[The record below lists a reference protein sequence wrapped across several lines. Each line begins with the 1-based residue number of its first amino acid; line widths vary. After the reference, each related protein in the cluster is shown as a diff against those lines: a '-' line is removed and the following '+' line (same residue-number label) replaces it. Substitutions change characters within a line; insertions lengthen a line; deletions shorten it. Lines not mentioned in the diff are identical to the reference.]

1 MADSAQS
8 RGEMLAA
15 ISNGLVHL
23 HRQYYGKG
31 PTKAKTYAMNDLVLC
46 MLHGGM
52 TTVDRTLVDQGA
64 ADTVHMM
71 RSSFQQVMEEDFTAV
86 VEEATGRKV
95 DAYMS
100 QTHPNGIAVELF
112 MMEPL
117 EDPKGHTEHD
127 IDHEDQPGRTPA
139 E

>member
-1 MADSAQS
+1 MADSAPS
-8 RGEMLAA
+8 RGEMLAT

-52 TTVDRTLVDQGA
+52 TTVERTLIDQGA

-71 RSSFQQVMEEDFTAV
+71 RSSFQQVMEEDFRAV

-117 EDPKGHTEHD
+117 EGPAAHAEHNFD
-127 IDHEDQPGRTPA
+127 NQQLGGRPSA